1 MKQLNLRKDLGINS
15 LSLFARCT
23 LNSLKGVFIVSLSM
37 LVLSSCKKESDMQ
50 DSSMKDRSMKDSM
63 KKEMDKSMDN
73 NKNNMLDKN
82 MTMMMNKMKEMKM
95 SGNVDVDFVNMMI
108 IHHQGA
114 IDMATSE
121 IAAGK
126 NDSIKSLARNIVKD
140 QENEIAAMRKW
151 LEKNKD
157 KKSSS
162 GDNSIKLMESMKS
175 MSDDDMKMTGDADKD
190 FVMMMIPH
198 HEGAI
203 EMSEVEIKYGSDPEI
218 KKMAQDIIK
227 KQEAEIEQMEEW
239 D

>member
-1 MKQLNLRKDLGINS
+1 MKKLNLRKPGLHP
-15 LSLFARCT
+15 LSA
-23 LNSLKGVFIVSLSM
+23 VFIVFLTM
-37 LVLSSCKKESDMQ
+37 LILSSCKKEGDMM
-50 DSSMKDRSMKDSM
+50 DSSMKDRQMKDSM
-63 KKEMDKSMDN
+63 KKGMD
-73 NKNNMLDKN
+73 KNNMMDKN
-82 MTMMMNKMKEMKM
+82 MSMMMNKMKEMKM
-95 SGNVDVDFVNMMI
+95 SGNVDVDFVNMMM

-121 IAAGK
+121 ISSGK
-126 NDSIKSLARNIVKD
+126 NDSIKSLARSIVKD

-157 KKSSS
+157 YKSSA
-162 GDNSIKLMESMKS
+162 GDNSMKLMESMKS
-175 MSDDDMKMTGDADKD
+175 MSEDDMKMSGDTDKD

-218 KKMAQDIIK
+218 KKMAQGIID
-227 KQEAEIEQMEEW
+227 KQKAEIKIMEEW

>member
-1 MKQLNLRKDLGINS
+1 MKQLNLRKDLGLNPLSLIVRNSLNS
-15 LSLFARCT
+15 LSAI
-23 LNSLKGVFIVSLSM
+23 FIVFLSM
-37 LVLSSCKKESDMQ
+37 LILSSCKKDSDMQ
-50 DSSMKDRSMKDSM
+50 DSMKDRSMKDSM
-63 KKEMDKSMDN
+63 KKDMDKSMD
-73 NKNNMLDKN
+73 KNNVMDKK

-121 IAAGK
+121 ISAGK

-140 QENEIAAMRKW
+140 QENEIATMRKW

-162 GDNSIKLMESMKS
+162 GDNSMKLMESMKS
-175 MSDDDMKMTGDADKD
+175 MSDEDMKMTGDTDKD

-203 EMSEVEIKYGSDPEI
+203 EMSEVEIKYGTDPEI
-218 KKMAQDIIK
+218 KKMAQDVIEKQKTEIK
-227 KQEAEIEQMEEW
+227 QMEEW